1 MLHQH
6 LAFYSYE
13 ETLSAKAQGIQL
25 CEMWLFRHGVA
36 LTMRH
41 NKTISGQRDTTLVQ
55 FNVLDQLL
63 YLRHIKEEDNCSSKV
78 RGGSTPPPSHMPK
91 QQTIRGGVPPPSYAK
106 QQISIYGQNYGGGG
120 YPPPYG
126 QNYGRLRS
134 HTDFWRSF
142 NRSKIG
148 LIFTPFFCN
157 ASRNTWGQQPE
168 WLAWWKSSFGRMKRV
183 WGSEVWG

>member
-1 MLHQH
+1 
-6 LAFYSYE
+6 
-13 ETLSAKAQGIQL
+13 
-25 CEMWLFRHGVA
+25 
-36 LTMRH
+36 MRH

-120 YPPPYG
+120 VPPPLTVKITVVYG
-126 QNYGRLRS
+126 HIR
-134 HTDFWRSF
+134 
-142 NRSKIG
+142 
-148 LIFTPFFCN
+148 IFDDLSI
-157 ASRNTWGQQPE
+157 AAK
-168 WLAWWKSSFGRMKRV
+168 LA
-183 WGSEVWG
+183 